1 MKSWLKSRRLFTQ
14 TLVLTVSLLL
24 ILCIAVTA
32 ILYYNSQNF
41 TDKAIAQTEAE
52 HNANLMRQSNIYFHQ
67 IIYISHCLTNMTV
80 PYEALITTNNF
91 WTREVFD
98 TMLESHIASNDYISS
113 IDVKLGHNST
123 APSILKHEQQIGS
136 IYNSAIWGENQPVWP
151 YYFDIVAE
159 NTVKKNQVTLT
170 LSGYRLSEC
179 IFTFNDK
186 NRLEYL
192 LLPNGTVLLT
202 NQRNTFFRDIT
213 ELHPGILLTGD
224 TPENTL
230 GSYSNYYYMY
240 TKSEKYAF
248 GILTL
253 VPKSTYS
260 NQYNSI
266 LLQAFLLAGCL
277 ILATAMISLFLT
289 IRFYRPIKSTVDLL
303 QTYIPDDLHEYE
315 NEIVFIQQQ
324 IVRYATPNKA
334 TETSISDSV
343 SQIQTAQV
351 AVLQH
356 QINAHFL
363 FNTLENIKAISIAEL
378 GIKNEIETSILLLN
392 TIIREGVFQK
402 KIFVP
407 LSYELHLAKC
417 YLELMALRFADV
429 DIRWLLDESLSDCQV
444 FKFSLQPIL
453 ENCFIHAFKGNSGRR
468 KAIEISTA
476 RCGTDFK
483 ILICDN
489 GIGLDEAAT
498 TQANQL
504 LRASGTTES
513 ASHVGIRNIHKRI
526 SETFGHDYGIRISSS
541 DHGTAVEIKY
551 PQVVTPPITE

>member
-266 LLQAFLLAGCL
+266 LLQ
-277 ILATAMISLFLT
+277 
-289 IRFYRPIKSTVDLL
+289 V
-303 QTYIPDDLHEYE
+303 
-315 NEIVFIQQQ
+315 
-324 IVRYATPNKA
+324 
-334 TETSISDSV
+334 
-343 SQIQTAQV
+343 
-351 AVLQH
+351 
-356 QINAHFL
+356 
-363 FNTLENIKAISIAEL
+363 
-378 GIKNEIETSILLLN
+378 
-392 TIIREGVFQK
+392 
-402 KIFVP
+402 
-407 LSYELHLAKC
+407 
-417 YLELMALRFADV
+417 
-429 DIRWLLDESLSDCQV
+429 
-444 FKFSLQPIL
+444 
-453 ENCFIHAFKGNSGRR
+453 
-468 KAIEISTA
+468 
-476 RCGTDFK
+476 
-483 ILICDN
+483 
-489 GIGLDEAAT
+489 
-498 TQANQL
+498 
-504 LRASGTTES
+504 
-513 ASHVGIRNIHKRI
+513 
-526 SETFGHDYGIRISSS
+526 
-541 DHGTAVEIKY
+541 
-551 PQVVTPPITE
+551 